1 MGSLPYEK
9 FIMRY
14 THPEL
19 LDHLAA
25 SYVLGTLQ
33 GGARRRFQTLLRDRS
48 DIAVLVNAWHARLQP
63 LAVSVAPVQPSAG
76 VWETVV
82 QQTAPVANIKAASHQ
97 KSPPFWWNWLKSVG
111 LVGAGFVAS
120 VVIISVAPL
129 TLTSVDKVAEQAQK
143 LPQSYVGLLTDANGQ
158 AAVLAS
164 SLRQGKV
171 LTVKILKPTP
181 IPAGSQLLLW
191 ALPNEGAP
199 FLLGVLP
206 EKKSAVIQMP
216 ATSEQLLA
224 QVPRLMV
231 TAEPLGNAT
240 VKPTGTPI
248 LSGHCVKLW

>member
-1 MGSLPYEK
+1 
-9 FIMRY
+9 MRY

-33 GGARRRFQTLLRDRS
+33 GRARRRFEVLLKDRN
-48 DIAVLVNAWHARLQP
+48 DIAALVNAWHTRLQP
-63 LAVSVAPVQPSAG
+63 LAVSVPPVQPSAG
-76 VWETVV
+76 VWEAVV
-82 QQTAPVANIKAASHQ
+82 QKTTSVANGKSKASSNPQ
-97 KSPPFWWNWLKSVG
+97 TPSFWWNWLKSAG
-111 LVGAGFVAS
+111 LVGAGFAAALL
-120 VVIISVAPL
+120 IITVAPL

-224 QVPRLMV
+224 QVPRLIV

-240 VKPTGTPI
+240 VKPTGTPL